1 MLVHVSSEEKQ
12 YTVVHSHTFILCLR
26 QDVILTLQE
35 KLSIKCI
42 EHFSLVL
49 EQRTE
54 GSGSRL
60 LLLHEQEMLSQ
71 VRHVSFSFVFVF
83 FPFPSDTHTFLL
95 CIQTAFGPLC
105 HLSVLAQQG
114 RQLTL
119 HLLPLRRTHP
129 KKCRNAHTHPRCPL
143 YSNEVTG
150 SQAGSFNIHNHTVAM

>member
-1 MLVHVSSEEKQ
+1 MV
-12 YTVVHSHTFILCLR
+12 YLR

-71 VRHVSFSFVFVF
+71 VQHAF
-83 FPFPSDTHTFLL
+83 FGLLSCPTHTHTHFS
-95 CIQTAFGPLC
+95 IPVAFRPLC
-105 HLSVLAQQG
+105 HLSAWAQQQ

-119 HLLPLRRTHP
+119 HLLSLPLSLLHSHTHTHMPTRSHMHTRLRQNALTAHIQSPTLPATFLVRSQDHRRTILIFLL
-129 KKCRNAHTHPRCPL
+129 THRR
-143 YSNEVTG
+143 
-150 SQAGSFNIHNHTVAM
+150 

>member
-1 MLVHVSSEEKQ
+1 MSYMQVSIR
-12 YTVVHSHTFILCLR
+12 VVCLL

-49 EQRTE
+49 EQRTA
-54 GSGSRL
+54 GSGSKL

-71 VRHVSFSFVFVF
+71 VQDVSSSFVFCF
-83 FPFPSDTHTFLL
+83 SPFLSDANTHTRTLLL
-95 CIQTAFGPLC
+95 CIQTTFGPPC

-119 HLLPLRRTHP
+119 HLLSLCRTH
-129 KKCRNAHTHPRCPL
+129 L
-143 YSNEVTG
+143 YI
-150 SQAGSFNIHNHTVAM
+150 A